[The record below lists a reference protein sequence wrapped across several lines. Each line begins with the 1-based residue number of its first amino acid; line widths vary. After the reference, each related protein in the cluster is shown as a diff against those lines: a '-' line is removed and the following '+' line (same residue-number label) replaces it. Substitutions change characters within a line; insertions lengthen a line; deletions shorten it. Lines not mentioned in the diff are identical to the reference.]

1 MSYARFVESDVYM
14 YCGVHGVVCA
24 ACRLAASPQDDPIFD
39 DDFGAAI
46 RHLHE
51 HERAGH
57 RVPKRAYIG
66 LIEDLV
72 GDDDMVPR
80 SGQ

>member
-14 YCGVHGVVCA
+14 YYGSPGVICANCGI
-24 ACRLAASPQDDPIFD
+24 SDTDPIFD
-39 DDFGAAI
+39 NDFGAAI

-51 HERAGH
+51 HERAGD
-57 RVPKRAYIG
+57 RVPKRAYRQ

-80 SGQ
+80 REHE